1 MRRKVTDHG
10 GDWVSGHG
18 VPQVAASETV
28 KRTSVREPARSP
40 QDAVPRDRLRRKPRR
55 DRGEAGPEVATTTMI
70 WGVHPVSEL
79 LRRRPQLVMTV
90 YLATARDDARGRA
103 IAELAT
109 QERIRIEFGLPP
121 EQSEITA
128 HQGVAALIKTPTP
141 LSLNELLSRL
151 GADEAPPTPPL
162 LLMLDSIQDPHNL
175 GAAIRSAAAFGVA
188 GVIIPKD
195 RSAQIT
201 GTVLKSAAGT
211 LPLVE
216 ICQTTNLVE
225 ALQKLKEHGF
235 WIYGAAGEA
244 TTTIYQSDL
253 SGPICLVVGNE
264 QKGIR
269 PLLRRH
275 CDFLISI
282 PLAAGVE
289 SLNVS
294 VAAGI
299 ILAEI
304 RRKSLP
310 RERQS
315 SPEGFPDLNPL
326 DPQG

>member
-1 MRRKVTDHG
+1 MK
-10 GDWVSGHG
+10 
-18 VPQVAASETV
+18 
-28 KRTSVREPARSP
+28 
-40 QDAVPRDRLRRKPRR
+40 RKPRR
-55 DRGEAGPEVATTTMI
+55 EKRESGADSLANTMI
-70 WGVHPVSEL
+70 WGFHPVSEL
-79 LRRRPQLVMTV
+79 LRRRPQLVITV
-90 YLATARDDARGRA
+90 YLAAARDDARGRA
-103 IAELAT
+103 IAELAA
-109 QERIRIEFGLPP
+109 QAQVRVEPGLPP
-121 EQSEITA
+121 EQSEVAA

-141 LSLNELLSRL
+141 LSLNELLNRL
-151 GADEAPPTPPL
+151 GDLKAAQPSLPTPPL
-162 LLMLDSIQDPHNL
+162 LLILDSIQDPHNL

-201 GTVLKSAAGT
+201 GTAIKAAAGT

-225 ALQKLKEHGF
+225 ALQRLKGEGF

-244 TTTIYQSDL
+244 DSTIYQSDF

-264 QKGIR
+264 EKGIR

-282 PLAAGVE
+282 PLAAGVD

-304 RRKSLP
+304 RRKSSP
-310 RERQS
+310 QDQQPS
-315 SPEGFPDLNPL
+315 S
-326 DPQG
+326 